1 MACETH
7 HFLNL
12 RNTATTTGTKPKSA
26 RVELKALLGEDRE
39 KPGSLFQKLLEQEMT
54 DTLSRGQVLVRFGPT
69 IPVRLGFDLGSFSRC
84 VRGTKLVFPDLR
96 AFSWMGYFEFVDLN
110 WAIQ

>member
-1 MACETH
+1 MEAEKAVPG
-7 HFLNL
+7 
-12 RNTATTTGTKPKSA
+12 TAGA
-26 RVELKALLGEDRE
+26 VDDRH
-39 KPGSLFQKLLEQEMT
+39 LI
-54 DTLSRGQVLVRFGPT
+54 RGQVLVRFGPT

-84 VRGTKLVFPDLR
+84 VRGTKLVFPDFR